1 MNYMVIAVLVILGF
15 GLVRGYFKG
24 IVGEIGTIIAL
35 VLSVVGM
42 ALFVTLIDKSLDRE
56 FGDAI
61 MAGMFILVFIIL
73 VQVVK
78 VILSAVKLLSKLP
91 LINGMNKFLGTVL
104 GIIEGVLLVW
114 VAFIVITRYDVL
126 GKSTEMIDLLN
137 ENTFTMYLYK
147 FNFLARLF

>member
-1 MNYMVIAVLVILGF
+1 MNYMMIAVLVIIGF

-24 IVGEIGTIIAL
+24 IVGEISTIIAL
-35 VLSVVGM
+35 VLSIVGM
-42 ALFVTLIDKSLDRE
+42 ALFVMLIDKSIDQE

-61 MAGMFILVFIIL
+61 MAGMFLLVFIIL

-78 VILSAVKLLSKLP
+78 VILCAVKLFAKLP
-91 LINGMNKFLGTVL
+91 LINGLNKFLGTVL

-114 VAFIVITRYDVL
+114 VAFIVITKYDVF
-126 GKSTEMIDLLN
+126 GKSTEMITLLN